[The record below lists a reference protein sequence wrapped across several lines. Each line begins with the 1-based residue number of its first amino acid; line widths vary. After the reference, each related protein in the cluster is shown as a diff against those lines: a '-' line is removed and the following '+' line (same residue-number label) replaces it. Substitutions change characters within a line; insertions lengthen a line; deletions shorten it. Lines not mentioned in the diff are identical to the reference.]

1 MRSNAFL
8 LVASVLPLASSGMA
22 QQIQDVDV
30 ASQPG
35 FGGRSHANGL
45 SADGRYA
52 AFVSEASNLVP
63 ADTTN
68 EDVFVRDFLLGT
80 TTRITGDTGVRFL
93 QSPAHISADG
103 NVVGYSSQPLIAQP
117 LQRAAFVFVRSSATT
132 IPVAPGLFEV
142 TLHDL
147 STDGSFALVTARSAN
162 SASSPLEV
170 YRVEVATGSLL
181 LSSRDLS
188 GNPVIDP
195 FLDSTPPRM
204 DGSGARVVF
213 SSIAANIVFN
223 DTNLAPDVF
232 LFDSATSAVTRI
244 NLDSAGSQ
252 ANGSSGG
259 ATISDDGNLVCFVSA
274 ASNLVLG
281 DANNEADVFVRDLTL
296 ESTALVSLTTAQAQ
310 YATRCDNAAI
320 SPSGRHVAFTN
331 RVLTPAFPFDRQELK
346 LRELETGV
354 TRSID
359 LGGAPAPYLFIPA
372 ELSDDGQRVLAART
386 EQFGFDSVPVLV
398 DFGPPCSISSYCT
411 SLPNSTGEPAFVG
424 GQGEA
429 SLEANSLVLAAL
441 GMPNNAMTVLFA
453 GTSAIDPGVPF
464 GQGLLC
470 VGGTLRRLGSQ
481 RAVGGV
487 IIAAQNVL
495 GPRYAGVQPG
505 DTRYF
510 QVWYRDAMA
519 PGGGAINTT
528 DALAVTFCW

>member
-1 MRSNAFL
+1 MRSNVILLFAF
-8 LVASVLPLASSGMA
+8 ALPLASNGRA

-35 FGGRSHANGL
+35 FGGRSRANGL

-80 TTRITGDTGVRFL
+80 TTRITGDTGTLFL

-103 NVVGYSSQPLIAQP
+103 NVVGYSSQPHVSQP

-147 STDGSFALVTARSAN
+147 STDGSFALVTARDAS

-170 YRVEVATGSLL
+170 YRVEVATGASLL
-181 LSSRDLS
+181 CSRDLS

-195 FLDSTPPRM
+195 FLDATPPRM
-204 DGSGARVVF
+204 DGGGARVVF
-213 SSIAANIVFN
+213 SSNAANIVFN

-232 LFDSATSAVTRI
+232 LFDAATSAVSRV
-244 NLDSAGSQ
+244 NLDSAGAQ
-252 ANGSSGG
+252 ANSSSGG

-310 YATRCDNAAI
+310 YATTSQDAVL
-320 SPSGRHVAFTN
+320 SPSGRHVAFLSLVN
-331 RVLTPAFPFDRQELK
+331 TPSFPFGRYELK
-346 LRELETGV
+346 VRELETGV
-354 TRSID
+354 TRSVD
-359 LGGAPAPYLFIPA
+359 FGAAPPPYLLA
-372 ELSDDGQRVLAART
+372 ATELSADGQRVLADL
-386 EQFGFDSVPVLV
+386 EPSFGSGTSPVLV
-398 DFGPPCSISSYCT
+398 DFGPPCSITSYCT
-411 SLPNSTGEPAFVG
+411 SLPNSTGEPAFLS

-429 SLEANSLVLAAL
+429 SLEANSLVLAAV
-441 GMPNNAMTVLFA
+441 GMPNNAMTVLFD
-453 GTSAIDPGVPF
+453 GTAAIDPGVPF

-481 RAVGGV
+481 RATGGV

-495 GPRYAGVQPG
+495 GPRYAGVNPG

-519 PGGGAINTT
+519 PGGATINTT